1 MKTMTSPRWTRFT
14 QHLLAGGLLVALA
27 GTALQAQAQ
36 PGPMGGS
43 HRQGGTMA
51 GAMGGPTGGVMGGM
65 MGGPRAERMLE
76 ALGASAE
83 QRVQVRQ
90 IMEAARTDQ
99 QARHEAG
106 RSLHEQMRLAFVQPT
121 VDANVIEA
129 LRQHRLALHDAGSR
143 RMLQAMLEVSR
154 VLTPEQRAKLAEMA
168 AQRRDRM
175 ERRGPPK

>member
-129 LRQHRLALHDAGSR
+129 LLLIDDDLRLTDMVGDYLRRNGYEVDTAPTLAAGRERLA
-143 RMLQAMLEVSR
+143 
-154 VLTPEQRAKLAEMA
+154 KA
-168 AQRRDRM
+168 ATTRCCWT
-175 ERRGPPK
+175 